1 MTAASGTAAKPITR
15 ALIAALEATVPG
27 TERSNLHRIVDSLID
42 KAIGGDLAAMRE
54 IFDRIDGKASAA
66 GAGAGAAEPPMVRFE
81 WKRDE

>member
-1 MTAASGTAAKPITR
+1 MTAASGTTAKPIAR
-15 ALIAALEATVPG
+15 ALVAALEATAPG

-66 GAGAGAAEPPMVRFE
+66 GAGGGAEEPPRVRFE

>member
-15 ALIAALEATVPG
+15 ALFAALEAAAPG
-27 TERSNLHRIVDSLID
+27 TDQSNLHRIVDSLID

-66 GAGAGAAEPPMVRFE
+66 GAGTGAEEPPTVRFE